1 MRTIPLGKTGLAV
14 PAVALGCMRLTA
26 LDERGAQTYV
36 RTALEYGANFFD
48 HADIYGGGTCE
59 ELFGKAIAGIP
70 REELII
76 QSKCGIVR
84 ASATTS
90 PASTSCAA
98 WTRASS
104 A

>member
-26 LDERGAQTYV
+26 LDERGAQAYI

-70 REELII
+70 REEL
-76 QSKCGIVR
+76 SSSPSAASSR